1 MLAVRCLSYTR
12 TLQTL
17 QLLIGPPSLSIV
29 LREDFDEGDEVNLQE
44 VTFFWLEIMNLPVKA
59 HEMSA
64 ILKGL

>member
-29 LREDFDEGDEVNLQE
+29 LRGDFDEGDEINLQE

-59 HEMSA
+59 HE